1 MLKITVVFFFFM
13 CLFSCNSER
22 KKETTVNIPMKEIQI
37 PLESFKKV
45 ENRVGRK
52 ISIQEYILSQDNEDF
67 YERISTLP
75 VFGRTKDGRMFTGL
89 IMWFKHYYD
98 ENVSSKCTFRN
109 FLEDVMKNQQDLK
122 NIEKIITDSYIF
134 SKAPKVFQHMEDPK
148 SKIISEFTYKKEPG
162 DQFYIKK
169 KFLEALDIKYSVA
182 YLFYR
187 NGYVLIEDGYDPS
200 SFFLPID

>member
-1 MLKITVVFFFFM
+1 MLPFI
-13 CLFSCNSER
+13 FSCSTNGS
-22 KKETTVNIPMKEIQI
+22 KEVTVNNSNRNIEVRV
-37 PLESFKKV
+37 ESVKKI

-75 VFGRTKDGRMFTGL
+75 IFGRTKDGRMFTGL

-98 ENVSSKCTFRN
+98 ENVSSKGTFSN
-109 FLEDVMKNQQDLK
+109 FLGDVMNNQQDLK
-122 NIEKIITDSYIF
+122 MIEKIVTDSYIF
-134 SKAPKVFQHMEDPK
+134 SKVPKVFQHMEDPK

-169 KFLEALDIKYSVA
+169 KFLESLDIKYSIA
-182 YLFYR
+182 YLFYK
-187 NGYVLIEDGYDPS
+187 NGYVLIEDGYEPS
-200 SFFLPID
+200 SFFLSIDKLY